1 MTQLEQIISLK
12 PHTIVEFDG
21 TEWSN
26 VSVNIDTHE
35 DSDELFFTFGK
46 NGRRNKWSCDLET
59 IQTVISETETINFM
73 ICDEQKVLLFERSV
87 RESSFD
93 HNI

>member
-21 TEWSN
+21 TEWTN

-35 DSDELFFTFGK
+35 DSNELFFTFGK
-46 NGRRNKWSCDLET
+46 NGKGSCDLET

-73 ICDEQKVLLFERSV
+73 ICDEQNVLLFERFA
-87 RESSFD
+87 RESSID
-93 HNI
+93 HWL